1 MNPDTTHMNAIDA
14 LQTSYVMALDAGDMT
29 AWAATFS
36 TAPETSYFCIAAEND
51 RRGLPIALMYDDCR
65 ARIDDRITFVDQVWV
80 GTYQPYRTR
89 HLVQR
94 LTCEPVGQNVYS
106 VMSSFLIMMT
116 AEGGATI
123 VMTSG
128 VYRDVIEVQG
138 NHAVFRGKRAV
149 YDADVLPRYL
159 VFPF

>member
-1 MNPDTTHMNAIDA
+1 MNTTHLNAIDA
-14 LQTSYVMALDAGDMT
+14 VQMAYVMALDAGDMP

-36 TAPETSYFCIAAEND
+36 TAPETSYFCISGEND

-65 ARIDDRITFVDQVWV
+65 ARIDDRIAFVDQIWV
-80 GTYQPYRTR
+80 GTYQPYRMR

-94 LTCEPVGQNVYS
+94 LTCEAAGQNMYRVTS
-106 VMSSFLIMMT
+106 GFMIMMT
-116 AEGGATI
+116 PEGGATML
-123 VMTSG
+123 MTSG
-128 VYRDVIEVQG
+128 VYHDVIEVQG
-138 NHAVFRGKRAV
+138 ERAVFREKRAI